1 MLIIG
6 KIVENVP
13 CILPETKSKKVNELF
28 VEDETLR
35 GIVVVH
41 NNQPVGQIP
50 RTHFYQK
57 IGTQYGYNLYM
68 GRESKLLFKNT
79 PLIVDYS
86 LPITDVSTLAMQRPE
101 QDLYD
106 DIIVTK
112 NSEFFGVV
120 SIRALLLHL
129 VEAQAELASFLNP
142 LSHLPGNHLIEQK
155 LQEVL
160 TMPYYSLVYFDVD
173 FFKMY
178 NDMYGFKRGDQVLLY
193 LTEILKGHI
202 TQNDYFLGHVGGDD
216 FVAVIPH
223 YDVTTICN
231 SIIHKFDDE
240 IEYFYDKFHLHQEL
254 FVTGR
259 SGIPEPFKICSLSV
273 AVVTNEEQHY
283 TSIDCLTEAAARV
296 KKLCKDIP
304 YSCYLINEG
313 TPLDK
318 YLSSQN

>member
-13 CILPETKSKKVNELF
+13 CILPETKSKRVNELF
-28 VEDETLR
+28 VEDDTLR
-35 GIVVVH
+35 GIVVVQH
-41 NNQPVGQIP
+41 NQPIGQIP

-79 PLIVDYS
+79 PLIVDYA

-106 DIIVTK
+106 DIIVT
-112 NSEFFGVV
+112 NNGHFIGVV

-155 LQEVL
+155 LQEAL
-160 TMPYYSLVYFDVD
+160 TMPTYSLIYFDVD
-173 FFKMY
+173 GFKMY

-193 LTEILKGHI
+193 LTKILKQHI
-202 TQNDYFLGHVGGDD
+202 TNNDYFLGHVGGDD

-223 YDVTTICN
+223 YDVSAICER
-231 SIIHKFDDE
+231 IIYYFDKE
-240 IEYFYDKFHLHQEL
+240 IEQFYDLVHLQQKL

-259 SGIPEPFKICSLSV
+259 SGIPESFKICSLSV
-273 AVVTNEEQHY
+273 AVVTNEEQEY
-283 TSIDCLTEAAARV
+283 SSVDCLTEAAAYV
-296 KKLCKDIP
+296 KKLCKEIP
-304 YSCYLINEG
+304 YSCYVINEG
-313 TPLDK
+313 TPLK
-318 YLSSQN
+318 TYLS